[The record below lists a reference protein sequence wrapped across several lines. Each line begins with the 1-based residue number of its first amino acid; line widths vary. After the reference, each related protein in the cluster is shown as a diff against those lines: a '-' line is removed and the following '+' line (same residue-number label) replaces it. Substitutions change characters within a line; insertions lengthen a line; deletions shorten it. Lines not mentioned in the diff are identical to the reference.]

1 MQSTISYLKYGIS
14 LGNSL
19 DAIGGE
25 NAWGN
30 LPVSRPVIRAIAD
43 AGIKTVR
50 LPVTW
55 HLHMKEIPDYEIH
68 PQWMSRVKEVVQWI
82 LDEGMNVILNSHHDQ
97 CWQHPTL
104 ESVPEVLPR
113 YTALWRQIAQVFAG
127 QDDRLVFQGLNEP
140 RLEFGENET
149 EGGTKSVRQAINVL
163 NHAFVSTVRATGG
176 NNTDRWLIVP
186 TYFAQYTRVVLEDM
200 AVPRDPHV
208 AVSVHCYD
216 PHVFTFERTGEES
229 TPFFDD
235 RAGEALRQLFCT
247 LDEYAERW
255 QAPFILT
262 EFGAVKKRM
271 PDGVTTN
278 DGERA
283 KFVAAMRRE
292 ADKRGIP
299 CIWWDNNYRESRND
313 SFCIINRDTLQ
324 VECPMIV
331 EALTRES
338 YNNSVFG

>member
-1 MQSTISYLKYGIS
+1 MQPTISYLKYGIS

-19 DAIGGE
+19 DAVGGE

-30 LPVSRPVIRAIAD
+30 LPVTRPMIQTIAD

-55 HLHMKEIPDYEIH
+55 HLHMKEIPDYKIH

-82 LDEGMNVILNSHHDQ
+82 LETGMNVIINSHHDQ

-104 ESVPEVLPR
+104 ETVPDVLPR
-113 YTALWRQIAQVFAG
+113 YIALWRQIAEAFGG
-127 QDDRLVFQGLNEP
+127 QDDRVVFQGLNEP
-140 RLEFGENET
+140 RLEFGEKEM

-163 NHAFVSTVRATGG
+163 NHACGSTVRAMGG
-176 NNTDRWLIVP
+176 NNINRWLIVP
-186 TYFAQYTRVVLEDM
+186 TYFAQYSRVALDDM
-200 AVPRDPHV
+200 VVPRDRHV
-208 AVSVHCYD
+208 AVSVHFYD
-216 PHVFTFERTGEES
+216 PHVFTFEQPGEES

-235 RAGEALRQLFCT
+235 HAQQAIRQLFSI
-247 LDEYAERW
+247 LDEYKNRY
-255 QAPFILT
+255 QTSFILT
-262 EFGAVKKRM
+262 EFGAVKKWM
-271 PDGVTTN
+271 PGGITPN
-278 DGERA
+278 DEERA
-283 KFVAAMRRE
+283 KFVRTVRGE

-324 VECPMIV
+324 VECPLIV
-331 EALTRES
+331 KALTQEL
-338 YNNSVFG
+338 